1 MNKEIINYCPTVVIA
16 NGIMDAGGTETLILE
31 MLRNSSGRVNYIMLI
46 HYMGHITEGVFDAE
60 IRELG
65 IPIVYIPS
73 VGTVGIR
80 GYIREFQK
88 VMKKMGH
95 VDIIHS
101 NLNAN
106 GGVIAMA
113 AKKAGIKHRICHCHA
128 DICYKGGFLH
138 RMKEEAQLMLLKLLI
153 AKYAT
158 DRWACS
164 DAAWHRLFFGHR
176 NKVVIHNMIDVSKYL
191 STPEKCKAAKKVWNV
206 EGVMVL
212 GSVGRVAPI
221 KNYELAIHVTAD
233 MNKNRDTHFICFG
246 RFNEKDPYCAGLLSL
261 ADSLGITDKIHFVGN
276 SNQVSSDIHCID
288 VFLMPSTTEGFGMAA
303 IEAQASGIPTLLSDG
318 VPQIVDVGVGL
329 AHFFP
334 ANDASVWVQ
343 FIEDGLSDSVVSA
356 EDIVRH
362 FDEKGFN
369 SKTATL
375 AIENKYI
382 QILNK
387 Q

>member
-1 MNKEIINYCPTVVIA
+1 MNKEDANNRPTVVIA
-16 NGIMDAGGTETLILE
+16 NGIMDAGGTETLIME
-31 MLRNSSGRVNYIMLI
+31 MLRNRFGRVNYIMLI
-46 HYMGHITEGVFDAE
+46 HYMGHITEGIFDAE

-88 VMKKMGH
+88 EIEKIGH

-113 AKKAGIKHRICHCHA
+113 AKMAGIKHRICHCHA
-128 DICYKGGFLH
+128 DICYKGSFIH
-138 RMKEEAQLMLLKLLI
+138 RMKEEAQLLLLKLLI
-153 AKYAT
+153 GRYAT

-164 DAAWHRLFFGHR
+164 EAAWHRLFFGNR
-176 NKVVIHNMIDVSKYL
+176 GKVVIPNMIDVSKYL
-191 STPEKCKAAKKVWNV
+191 STPEKIHTAKKRWN
-206 EGVMVL
+206 MDNTLVL

-221 KNYELAIHVTAD
+221 KNYELALRVTAV
-233 MNKNRDTHFICFG
+233 MNKNTDTHFICFG
-246 RFNEKDPYCAGLLSL
+246 RFNEKDPYCGSLLSL
-261 ADSLGITDKIHFVGN
+261 ANLLGIADKVHFVGN

-288 VFLMPSTTEGFGMAA
+288 VFMMPSTTEGFGMAA
-303 IEAQASGIPTLLSDG
+303 IEAQAAGLPTLLSEG
-318 VPQIVDVGVGL
+318 VPRLVDVNIGL
-329 AHFFP
+329 AHFLP
-334 ANDASVWVQ
+334 AGDADAWVRC
-343 FIEDGLSDSVVSA
+343 IEEGQTERKKSA
-356 EDIVRH
+356 EEIVRH